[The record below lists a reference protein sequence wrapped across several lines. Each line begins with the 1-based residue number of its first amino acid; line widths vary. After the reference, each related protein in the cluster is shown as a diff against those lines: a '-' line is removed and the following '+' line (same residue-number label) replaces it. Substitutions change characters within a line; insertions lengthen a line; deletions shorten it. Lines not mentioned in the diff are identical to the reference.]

1 MDFFPPP
8 RALTGALVDSML
20 GRMLRT
26 PDERFADLP
35 DFPFE
40 PHYREWEGM
49 RLAHLDTGQG
59 TTVVLL
65 HGEPTWS
72 YLWRTTIPSLV
83 AAGHRCVAPDLPGFG
98 RSDKPADDWYTYDRL
113 VESVVSLF
121 EELDLTDVTLVVHDW
136 GGPIGLRV
144 ATTEV
149 PERISRIVILDSGL
163 FTGHQK
169 MGKSWQM
176 FRDFI
181 DAEPDMPIG
190 MLVNGGC
197 ATDLSPEVVAAY
209 EAPFPTVDHKG
220 GARRL
225 PALIPQAPEDPG
237 AAEGRA
243 AVEALTTDTRPI
255 LLLWANA
262 DPILPLDPI
271 GRAME
276 STFPVSEPLRV
287 IAGAGH
293 FVPEDQ
299 GRVVGDH
306 IVEWLKRTP

>member
-1 MDFFPPP
+1 
-8 RALTGALVDSML
+8 ML
-20 GRMLRT
+20 RLMLRT
-26 PDERFADLP
+26 PDERFSALP
-35 DFPFE
+35 NFPFE
-40 PHYREWEGM
+40 ANYREWEGM
-49 RLAHLDTGQG
+49 RLAHLDEGDG
-59 TTVVLL
+59 PPVVLL

-72 YLWRTTIPSLV
+72 FLWRTTIPPLV
-83 AAGHRCVAPDLPGFG
+83 EAGYRCIAPDLPGFG
-98 RSDKPADDWYTYDRL
+98 RSDKPADDWYTYDHL
-113 VESVVSLF
+113 VDSVVALF

-144 ATTEV
+144 ATTEI
-149 PERISRIVILDSGL
+149 PDRISRIVIMDSGL

-169 MGKSWQM
+169 MGKDWQA
-176 FRDFI
+176 FCNFI

-190 MLVNGGC
+190 FLVNGGC
-197 ATDLSPEVVAAY
+197 ATELSLEVIAAY
-209 EAPFPTVDHKG
+209 EAPFPTADHKG

-225 PALIPQAPEDPG
+225 PALIPQSPEDPG

-243 AVEALTTDTRPI
+243 AVEALTADTRPI
-255 LLLWANA
+255 LLLWADG
-262 DPILPLDPI
+262 DPILPLDPA

-276 STFPVSEPLRV
+276 STFPVSEPLHV

-306 IVEWLKRTP
+306 IVEWLDRTS

>member
-1 MDFFPPP
+1 
-8 RALTGALVDSML
+8 ML

-26 PDERFADLP
+26 PDERFVDLP
-35 DFPFE
+35 EFPFE
-40 PHYREWEGM
+40 AHYREWDGM
-49 RLAHLDTGQG
+49 RLAHLDEGSGSTI
-59 TTVVLL
+59 VLL

-72 YLWRTTIPSLV
+72 YLWRTTIPPLV
-83 AAGHRCVAPDLPGFG
+83 EAGYRCIAPDLPGFG
-98 RSDKPADDWYTYDRL
+98 RSDKPTDDWYTYDRL
-113 VESVVSLF
+113 TASVVALF

-144 ATTEV
+144 ATTEIPDRV
-149 PERISRIVILDSGL
+149 SRIVILDSGL
-163 FTGHQK
+163 FTGQQK
-169 MGKSWQM
+169 MGKDWQA

-190 MLVNGGC
+190 FLVNSGC

-220 GARRL
+220 GARTL
-225 PALIPQAPEDPG
+225 PALIPQSPDDPG
-237 AAEGRA
+237 ATEGRA

-255 LLLWANA
+255 LLLWADS
-262 DPILPLDPI
+262 DPILPLDTT

-287 IAGAGH
+287 IADASH

-299 GRVVGDH
+299 GAVVANH
-306 IVEWLKRTP
+306 IVEWLSRTL

>member
-1 MDFFPPP
+1 
-8 RALTGALVDSML
+8 
-20 GRMLRT
+20 
-26 PDERFADLP
+26 
-35 DFPFE
+35 
-40 PHYREWEGM
+40 M
-49 RLAHLDTGQG
+49 RLAHLDEGEGG
-59 TTVVLL
+59 TIVLL

-72 YLWRTTIPSLV
+72 YLWRKTIPSLV

-98 RSDKPADDWYTYDRL
+98 RSDKPDDDWYTYDRL
-113 VESVVSLF
+113 VASIVSLL

-149 PERISRIVILDSGL
+149 PERISRIVIMDSGL

-181 DAEPDMPIG
+181 DAEPDLPVG

-197 ATDLSPEVVAAY
+197 ASELSPEILAAY

-225 PALIPQAPEDPG
+225 PALIPQSPDDPG

-243 AVEALTTDTRPI
+243 AVEALANDTRPI
-255 LLLWANA
+255 LLLWADR
-262 DPILPLDPI
+262 DPILPLDST

-276 STFPVSEPLRV
+276 STFPVSEPLHV
-287 IAGAGH
+287 IEAAGH
-293 FVPEDQ
+293 FLPEDQ
-299 GRVVGDH
+299 GEIIGQTIAD
-306 IVEWLKRTP
+306 WLTRTA